1 MKKKFHKVM
10 DNPFIIC
17 KNMYLRPVEISD
29 ASSIQKWHND
39 PELRK
44 LARYGELPAT
54 LEKEEEDIKA
64 ASRALDEAYLMVI
77 KKRDNKPIGFIRVN
91 DLTSSTRDVW
101 LRMIIGDKSAW
112 GKSFA
117 EEALRSVLE
126 WLFYELNIHRVTL
139 GTYVTNKR
147 ALKFFEKMGFKREGI
162 LREAHFEDGTYHD
175 IISFGLL
182 RKEFHKK

>member
-1 MKKKFHKVM
+1 MKKKFHK
-10 DNPFIIC
+10 DLHNPFIIS
-17 KNMYLRPVEISD
+17 KNVYLRPVEFSD

-44 LARYGELPAT
+44 FARCGELPMT

-64 ASRALDEAYLMVI
+64 ASHAPNEAYLMIV
-77 KKRDNKPIGFIRVN
+77 KKRDNKPIGFIRIN
-91 DLTSSTRDVW
+91 DLTSSARDVW
-101 LRMIIGDKSAW
+101 LRMIIGDKSSW
-112 GKSFA
+112 GKNFA
-117 EEALRSVLE
+117 GEALRSVLE

-139 GTYVTNKR
+139 GTYATNKR

-182 RKEFHKK
+182 KKEFSKK